1 MRITL
6 IVIRLVLAAMFVVAG
21 AAKLRDRQGARQAVG
36 DFGVPSVLVGFGAV
50 ALPLVEL
57 LVAVAIVFDPTSRLG
72 AAGAS
77 VLLAVFIAA
86 IVRVIR
92 QGRVV
97 ACHCFGSVHSATVG
111 PKTIMRNGVAAALA
125 VYVAISPL
133 ARF

>member
-6 IVIRLVLAAMFVVAG
+6 IVIRLALAAMFLVAG

-36 DFGVPSVLVGFGAV
+36 DFGVPSVFVGFSAV

-57 LVAVAIVFDPTSRLG
+57 LVAVALVLDPTSRLG
-72 AAGAS
+72 AAGAAA
-77 VLLAVFIAA
+77 LLAVFIAA
-86 IVRVIR
+86 TVRVIS

-97 ACHCFGSVHSATVG
+97 ACHCFGSVHSAIVG